1 MREGYDYEKIYE
13 DYKSFLV
20 NLLNSSSS
28 IKSLALVFEKNFIDN
43 LGYGLYMLNDRDI
56 NDNLLYSY
64 DIDEGFKISDSAQ
77 NKYSLPGS
85 ALRQFFL
92 ETLEDDVHIDIIRL
106 IIKRI
111 LNRHFENINLIGD
124 KLF

>member
-13 DYKSFLV
+13 HYKSFLV
-20 NLLNSSSS
+20 NLFNSSSS
-28 IKSLALVFEKNFIDN
+28 LKKLALVFEKSFIDN
-43 LGYGLYMLNDRDI
+43 LGYGLYMLNDKDI
-56 NDNLLYSY
+56 NDNLSY
-64 DIDEGFKISDSAQ
+64 IYDFDEGFKISDSAQ

-85 ALRQFFL
+85 ALKQFFSN
-92 ETLEDDVHIDIIRL
+92 TLEDNIHIDIIRR

-111 LNRHFENINLIGD
+111 LSKHYENINLMGD